1 MKTFS
6 IKTELL
12 FLVTML
18 LFCSGHVQALA
29 EHEKEGSSSHCFSS
43 DPQLDM
49 GEEWLSQ
56 PIRYDQQWA
65 KDADLSLTL
74 DQHLYPALSSI
85 INRFASEKKLKIA
98 IKEGTCGISAGLLS
112 KKHVDIGGFCCP
124 PGKMDRLPGLQ
135 YHTLGVAALGIL
147 INTANPLQNL
157 PTEKIRDLFRGKI
170 KSWSHFSS
178 EKAPNAF
185 QQPVKVIARFHC
197 KQRPGHWRLI
207 LDNEELYSL
216 RTDEVAS
223 IEDMISRIAGIKGAL
238 GYEVLWNIK
247 HYQAAEKVKFL
258 QVGGADPNKG
268 VDVASGRYPFYRV
281 YNITSWGAESG
292 VENAKADA
300 LVQYIL
306 AHIDEVDPNFGLVPA
321 HQLHQAG
328 WGFSG
333 DELISPPPLHHDD
346 GHINRKP

>member
-29 EHEKEGSSSHCFSS
+29 EHEKKGGSSHYFSS

-49 GEEWLSQ
+49 GEEWQ
-56 PIRYDQQWA
+56 NKPIRYNQKWV
-65 KDADLSLTL
+65 KDADLALTL

-135 YHTLGVAALGIL
+135 YHTLGIAALGIL
-147 INTANPLQNL
+147 VNKTNPLQNL
-157 PTEKIRDLFRGKI
+157 PAEKIRDLFQGEI
-170 KSWSHFSS
+170 KSWSHFSF
-178 EKAPNAF
+178 EEAPSAF

-223 IEDMISRIAGIKGAL
+223 IKDMISKIAGIKGAI

-247 HYQAAEKVKFL
+247 HYRATKKIKFL
-258 QVGGADPNKG
+258 RVGDADPSKG
-268 VDVASGRYPFYRV
+268 ADVASGRYPFYRV

-292 VENAKADA
+292 VEKTEAAA

-306 AHIDEVDPNFGLVPA
+306 AHIDEVEPDFGLVPA
-321 HQLHQAG
+321 HQLHRAG

-333 DELISPPPLHHDD
+333 DELISPPALHHDD
-346 GHINRKP
+346 GHINRKL